1 MGFTRPCIAGTTIG
15 FGLSAPAKT
24 GLVLRADV
32 AETGLVRL
40 GLLGPAEGDV
50 LGLGRAAEFLL
61 TTAKVNRAVYLGLDA
76 SLDRAVA
83 AWARK
88 LVGDDPS
95 DDAAWRRAADVA
107 IAGTP
112 PEIDRFVAVERA
124 RMRLKTLETL
134 PTSGRTIEMVGDR
147 VAVLIHDKAALD
159 EEDILA
165 ANLLVFGKSSEPLVK
180 KIGTR
185 WFVSPGHIGAPGGGL
200 AVLDDEGAEVVC
212 TMYDAQG
219 RVTSTDALSTTR
231 PTKVRVQGG
240 A

>member
-1 MGFTRPCIAGTTIG
+1 
-15 FGLSAPAKT
+15 
-24 GLVLRADV
+24 V
-32 AETGLVRL
+32 AETWFVRL
-40 GLLGPAEGDV
+40 GLLGPADGDV

-61 TTAKVNRAVYLGLDA
+61 TTVKVSRAVYLGVDA
-76 SLDRAVA
+76 SLDKAVA

-112 PEIDRFVAVERA
+112 HEIDRFVTVERA

-134 PTSGRTIEMVGDR
+134 PLGGRTIEMVGDR

-165 ANLLVFGKSSEPLVK
+165 ANLLIFGKSVEPLVK

-185 WFVSPGHIGAPGGGL
+185 WFVSPGHIGAPTGGA
-200 AVLDDEGAEVVC
+200 AVLDDEGPEIMC
-212 TMYDAQG
+212 TVYDGMGKATIREALLAG
-219 RVTSTDALSTTR
+219 RPS
-231 PTKVRVQGG
+231 KVRVQGG